1 MIRALLKK
9 NFYALLVVSS
19 LLFTEAIVLAQTT
32 KLFLG
37 VKLHADVQA
46 IADEIESKTKREI
59 YAEYIEFAE
68 GEYMLGSSYFTS
80 NGTPVLR
87 VNVNLKQQSQKVEAV
102 IAHELLHLRM
112 RANNYPVFL
121 FDAAVRTKRGLA
133 QDVEQSNVNDLASLI
148 EHRAFKSEMEKFGL
162 IELIDLSGDTER
174 AATQRKG
181 EADSQADA
189 INFAR
194 ALLEYQRA
202 LDVKR
207 LRKIYVANRWQ
218 KSLKIGQKIADII
231 KRSQLN
237 SPSATT
243 SAFQLCL
250 SELYPSPRPFKLKHN
265 KIVTAYR
272 QMLIGF

>member
-1 MIRALLKK
+1 
-9 NFYALLVVSS
+9 
-19 LLFTEAIVLAQTT
+19 
-32 KLFLG
+32 
-37 VKLHADVQA
+37 
-46 IADEIESKTKREI
+46 
-59 YAEYIEFAE
+59 
-68 GEYMLGSSYFTS
+68 MLGTSYFTS
-80 NGTPVLR
+80 NGTPILR

-133 QDVEQSNVNDLASLI
+133 MDVEQSNINDLTSLI
-148 EHRAFKSEMEKFGL
+148 EHRAFKSEMEKFNL
-162 IELIDLSGDTER
+162 IEFIDLSGDTER
-174 AATQRKG
+174 TAVQHRG

-202 LDVKR
+202 SDVER

-218 KSLKIGQKIADII
+218 ESLKIGQKIADII
-231 KRSQLN
+231 KRSHLN

-243 SAFQLCL
+243 SVFQLCL